1 MKYWKKKI
9 MISVVALS
17 VMILSLNA
25 FASTTQ
31 NDNNQVRTAGVADI
45 LRTADLY
52 QLDETIDEADPDTIG
67 VAGVSELFNEI
78 DSISETEWNLIA
90 SFQGE
95 AEGIAASLYA
105 NDPVT
110 ITYWGYQVLGVSNA
124 NESLNIRA
132 ASNDNSEIIGQM
144 PVNSGCEIL
153 NEENDYYYVTSGN
166 VTGFVAKEYI
176 LTGESAKERAEQVQ
190 FIAATV
196 TAQNL
201 KVRKE
206 ATTNSGVRGMIKRN
220 SVWMVENETDGWIQ
234 ITYDNEKS
242 FVSADYV
249 TVGYALDTAMT
260 MTEVKY
266 GRGVTNVGINIAE
279 YAVQYVGNPYVY
291 GGTSLTKGADCSGF
305 TLTIY
310 KKYGVTMSHS
320 ARAQSKLGTSVAI
333 SELLPGDLVFYS
345 DSTGINHVT
354 IYIGNGQVVHASN
367 PRNGI
372 MISDLYY
379 RTPTCARRVI

>member
-110 ITYWGYQVLGVSNA
+110 ITYWGYQVLGVLNA